1 MAICKR
7 SFQIKT
13 DSRIQIKDITPLLKE
28 AIAESHIQDG
38 IAIVFS
44 PHTTTAIVIN
54 EYEDRLIEDLEQ
66 AVEELIPWNKSY
78 KHNQIDNN
86 APSHIIGS
94 FLGASAAVPIDD
106 GDVSLGTW
114 QSIFFVELDG
124 PRNRQVR
131 VRIIGE

>member
-1 MAICKR
+1 MAVCKR
-7 SFQIKT
+7 SFQVQT
-13 DSRIQIKDITPLLKE
+13 GSRIQIIDVTPLLKE
-28 AIAESHIQDG
+28 TITESSIKDG

-66 AVEELIPWNKSY
+66 AVRELIPWNKSY

-106 GDVSLGTW
+106 GDISLGTW

-124 PRNRQVR
+124 PRTRQVR
-131 VRIIGE
+131 VKIIGE

>member
-1 MAICKR
+1 MAVCKR

-13 DSRIQIKDITPLLKE
+13 GSGIQITDITPLLKE
-28 AIAESHIQDG
+28 AIAESSVKDG

-66 AVEELIPWNKSY
+66 AVKELIPWDKSY

-106 GDVSLGTW
+106 GDISLGTW

-124 PRNRQVR
+124 PRTRQVR
-131 VRIIGE
+131 VKIIGE